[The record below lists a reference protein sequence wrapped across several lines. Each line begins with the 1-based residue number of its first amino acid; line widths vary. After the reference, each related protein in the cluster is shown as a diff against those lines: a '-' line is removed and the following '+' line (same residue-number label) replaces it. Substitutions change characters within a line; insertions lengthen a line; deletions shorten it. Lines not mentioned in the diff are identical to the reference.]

1 MNTEKSKLSRLEKVE
16 LRSVWAD
23 EASEFTPWLARDANL
38 QLLGDT
44 IGVQLELEAQE
55 KDVGPFR
62 ADILC
67 RDVATQ
73 HWVLIENQLERTD
86 HIHLGQLITYAA
98 GLKAVT
104 IIWVASRF
112 TEEHRAA
119 LDWLNEITDTDVNFF
134 GLEVELWQIGDSD
147 IAPKFNVTSKP
158 NDWTRTVS
166 EAASRGEL
174 TEAREKQLKYWTA
187 FRSYVSQRDTQV
199 RTSKPGAQYWMTT
212 GIGRSGFY
220 LTAIAAFSNS
230 ETGDFSSHEVRVELA
245 MHGVHAR
252 GHFTLLQ
259 HEHDAIESELG
270 YTAAWFTRPGQR
282 TCRIYVRREVDE
294 LRDETQWPELHAW
307 TLAHLEDFR
316 RVFEERVKAL
326 PTPEAEPVGHAEGED
341 AETS

>member
-1 MNTEKSKLSRLEKVE
+1 MNRQKSTLSRLDKVD

-23 EASEFTPWLARDANL
+23 EASDFTPWLARVENL
-38 QLLGDT
+38 QLLGDS

-86 HIHLGQLITYAA
+86 HIHLGQLVTYAA

-112 TEEHRAA
+112 AEEHRAA

-134 GLEVELWQIGDSD
+134 GLEVELWRIGDSD
-147 IAPKFNVTSKP
+147 IAPKFNVISKP
-158 NDWTRTVS
+158 NDWSRTVS

-174 TEAREKQLKYWTA
+174 TEAKETQLKYWTA
-187 FRSYVSQRDTQV
+187 FRAYVSERDTPI
-199 RTSKPGAQYWMTT
+199 RTGKPGAQHWMTI
-212 GIGRSGFY
+212 GVGRSGFY
-220 LTAIAAFSNS
+220 LGAMAAFSNS

-245 MHGVHAR
+245 MHDAHA
-252 GHFTLLQ
+252 GAYFGLLQ
-259 HEHDAIESELG
+259 QEHEAIESELG
-270 YTAAWFTRPGQR
+270 YAVTWFTRPDQR
-282 TCRIYVRREVDE
+282 TCRIYVRREVND
-294 LRDETQWPELHAW
+294 LRDDAQWSELHAW
-307 TLAHLEDFR
+307 TLKHLEDFI
-316 RVFEERVKAL
+316 RVFKERVRAL
-326 PTPEAEPVGHAEGED
+326 PIPDGYVERND
-341 AETS
+341 A